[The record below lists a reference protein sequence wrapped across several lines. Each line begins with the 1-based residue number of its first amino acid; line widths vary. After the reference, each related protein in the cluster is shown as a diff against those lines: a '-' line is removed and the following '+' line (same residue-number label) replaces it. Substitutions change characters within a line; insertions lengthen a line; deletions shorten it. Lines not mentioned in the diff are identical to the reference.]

1 MDYNDYSIVIF
12 DILEFFDSTFGYI
25 GTHYDQR

>member
-1 MDYNDYSIVIF
+1 MDSNDSSIVIF
-12 DILEFFDSTFGYI
+12 DTLEFFDSTFGYI